1 MTKGI
6 AIVGST
12 GSIGTQTLDVI
23 RHSDMNVVALCCN
36 SNLELI
42 AEQAKAFKPKFVV
55 AGNDELAERLGAML
69 HGGAEVLSGTNGIV
83 KACTDNDVDVVVNAT
98 VGISGLVPTI
108 RSIEAGKEVA
118 LANKES
124 LVTGGMMVMNLAR
137 SKGVRI
143 TPIDSEHSAIF
154 QCIQGNSGNRI
165 EKIIL
170 TASGGPFRGKKRS
183 DLGSV
188 TVENALSHP
197 TWKMGSKITI
207 DSATLMNKG
216 FEVMEA
222 SYMFGVTPE
231 QVEVVVHPQ
240 SVVHS
245 AVQFEDASI
254 IAQLGLPDMRI
265 PIQYALNY
273 PKRIKNDLNR
283 FDFFGRDITFERPD
297 TDTFKCLGLAY
308 EALKIGGTAP
318 AALNGANEAAVALF
332 LAKKI
337 AFLQIGDTLE
347 EVLHRHGSMSQTLDN
362 IHEADRWA
370 RTEASRILA
379 Q

>member
-1 MTKGI
+1 MSKGI
-6 AIVGST
+6 AIIGST
-12 GSIGTQTLDVI
+12 GSIGTQTLDVV

-36 SNLELI
+36 SNIEMM
-42 AEQAKAFKPKFVV
+42 AEQAKIFKPKFVV
-55 AGNDELAERLGAML
+55 AGNDELAERLSKML
-69 HGGAEVLSGTNGIV
+69 HNDTEVLSSTDGIV
-83 KACTDNDVDVVVNAT
+83 KACTDADVDLVVNAT

-124 LVTGGMMVMNLAR
+124 LVTGGMMVMDLAR

-154 QCIQGNSGNRI
+154 QCIQGNSENRI

-170 TASGGPFRGKKRS
+170 TASGGPFRGKKRD

-197 TWKMGSKITI
+197 TWKMGNKITI

-222 SYMFGVTPE
+222 SYLFGVTPE

-273 PKRIKNDLNR
+273 PMRIKNDLNR
-283 FDFFGRDITFERPD
+283 FDFFSRSLTFERPD
-297 TDTFKCLGLAY
+297 MDTFKCLRLAY
-308 EALKIGGTAP
+308 EALKTGGTAP
-318 AALNGANEAAVALF
+318 AALNGANEAVVALF

-337 AFLQIGDTLE
+337 TFLQIGDTLE
-347 EVLHRHGSMSQTLDN
+347 QVLHRHSSMSQTLDN
-362 IHEADRWA
+362 INEADRWA
-370 RTEASRILA
+370 RAEASRILA

>member
-1 MTKGI
+1 MAKGI

-12 GSIGTQTLDVI
+12 GSIGTQTLDVVKNMDV
-23 RHSDMNVVALCCN
+23 SVVALCCN
-36 SNLELI
+36 SNIGLI
-42 AEQAKAFKPKFVV
+42 AEQAKAFKPRLVV
-55 AGNDELAERLGAML
+55 VGNDDLASRVRGML
-69 HGGAEVLSGTNGIV
+69 DQTIEVLSGTDGIV
-83 KACTDNDVDVVVNAT
+83 KACTDSDVDTVVNAT
-98 VGISGLVPTI
+98 VGISGLIPTV

-124 LVTGGMMVMNLAR
+124 LVTGGMMVMDLAR

-143 TPIDSEHSAIF
+143 TPIDSEHSAVF

-183 DLGSV
+183 ELGNV

-231 QVEVVVHPQ
+231 NVQVVVHPQ

-273 PKRIKNDLNR
+273 PMRPKNDLER
-283 FDFFGRDITFERPD
+283 FDFFGRSLTFERPD
-297 TDTFKCLGLAY
+297 TDTFKCLRLAY
-308 EALKIGGTAP
+308 DALKIGGTAP

-332 LAKKI
+332 LDKKI
-337 AFLQIGDTLE
+337 SFLQIGDTLE
-347 EVLHRHGSMSQTLDN
+347 EVLNKHKSMSQTLEN
-362 IHEADRWA
+362 IQQADRWA
-370 RTEASRILA
+370 RSEVSRIVA